1 MYPITRSLMKALA
14 ATAALAAAAVLLLLG
29 YRQYAR
35 AAYPVYF
42 APEVT
47 QAAAETGLPQSLLY
61 AVIRTESGFHPQA
74 VSSVD
79 ARGLM
84 QITPDTFS
92 WVRYRLGESGGTQPD
107 LLFDPQQN
115 IYYGSHTLALLV
127 QEFGTIE
134 TALAAYHAGW
144 GNVTRWLQD
153 ERYSADGQTLD
164 AIPFGDTNH
173 YVNKVLQTA
182 EQYQKIYKL

>member
-1 MYPITRSLMKALA
+1 MTKTLV
-14 ATAALAAAAVLLLLG
+14 ATAVLVVAVVALLLG

-35 AAYPVYF
+35 SAYPVHYTD
-42 APEVT
+42 AVA
-47 QAAAETGLPQSLLY
+47 QAAADTGLPPSLLY

-84 QITPDTFS
+84 QITPDTLS
-92 WVRYRLGESGGTQPD
+92 WVRYRLGETGGTQPD

-115 IYYGSHTLALLV
+115 IYYGSHTLKLLV
-127 QEFGTIE
+127 QEFGSIE

-144 GNVTRWLQD
+144 GNVTKWLQD
-153 ERYSADGQTLD
+153 KNYSPDGRTLT
-164 AIPFGDTNH
+164 AIPFGDTNR
-173 YVNKVLQTA
+173 YVSKVLETA
-182 EQYQKIYKL
+182 EQYQRIYETLL